1 MPSTPTV
8 ENLSLLWASVETAP
22 EVAALHAS
30 LFSEPW
36 SSDAIG
42 RLLAH
47 PGATSL
53 IARTPAPIEIV
64 GFVLAQLAVDEAEI
78 LSLGVAKPWQRQGV
92 ASRLVEGIIRASRN
106 GGANR
111 LHLEVAADNIPA
123 LTLYRAHGFA
133 EVNRRRGYYVRPGA
147 ASVDALM
154 LSRAL

>member
-1 MPSTPTV
+1 MPPTTNV
-8 ENLSLLWASVETAP
+8 EHLSLLWASVETAG
-22 EVAALHAS
+22 ELAALHAS
-30 LFSEPW
+30 LFPDPW
-36 SSDAIG
+36 NADAIG

-78 LSLGVAKPWQRQGV
+78 LSLGVAKPWQRLGV
-92 ASRLVEGIIRASRN
+92 ANRLVEGIIRASRN

-111 LHLEVAADNIPA
+111 LHLEVAADNVPA
-123 LTLYRAHGFA
+123 ITLYRAHGFA
-133 EVNRRRGYYVRPGA
+133 EVNRRRGYYARPGA
-147 ASVDALM
+147 APIDALM